1 VAVDLQTSAALAD
14 GKGASMVSRAWLLLL
29 VVAPACAPRSFPGSA
44 GGTKDPVDPV
54 DPVDPMGT
62 VEQKSTL
69 VTLPGCTAVAASL
82 RAAALAE
89 MNTRLDQSLE
99 QTLARLAS
107 GCQCVTCGIVPVP
120 GGVAIGG
127 AVDSANANRLAD
139 SASSYSTT
147 NNQVAGVDEAD
158 FVKNDGGYIYLAA
171 SGAFQIIDAWPAA
184 EVHRIARVALEG
196 TPRRLFVAGDRA
208 LVYSSTG
215 SAPARPPCTYG
226 YGCDFRGDG
235 QPTKIT
241 VLDIQDRS
249 APRVVREIR
258 TNASYLAARRIG
270 EGVHTVFSFTPAGV
284 PNVSVMP
291 SNTWSCS
298 APPDEATVRA
308 AFEALRETNTRL
320 INEAAFDAF
329 LPTFT
334 ETAPDGTP
342 LDLLAGC
349 PGFYGATVGSGS
361 QFTTVLSLDM
371 IADGPASAATIVS
384 APGAVYASAEALY
397 MSVPSRRIAG
407 RPWYESLADVPE
419 ASAVHKFWL
428 EREGP
433 GAGYV
438 GSGVVKG
445 HVLGQFAM
453 DEKDGYLRIATS
465 VGKTPDPNVYSAL
478 TVLGPVAG
486 GLIQVGIVDQI
497 APTEDIR
504 SVRFDGDR
512 GYVVTFKKT
521 DPLFVF
527 DLADPRAPRT
537 RGELKIPGF
546 STYMHRMDANHLLA
560 IGYDADDQGS
570 FAYFDGVLLQIF
582 DVADAAAPALVH
594 REVIGTRGSSSEALT
609 NHLAFNYFAPKSLLM
624 IPMTICEGG
633 DNGVYGTNMTFSG
646 LLVYDATTGT
656 GFSQR
661 GGVSHPPA
669 AGITC
674 NNWWTNA
681 KSQVKRSIVMDDYVY
696 SISDVVVKANALGA
710 LTTDVASVSL
720 AP

>member
-1 VAVDLQTSAALAD
+1 VA
-14 GKGASMVSRAWLLLL
+14 
-29 VVAPACAPRSFPGSA
+29 
-44 GGTKDPVDPV
+44 
-54 DPVDPMGT
+54 
-62 VEQKSTL
+62 E
-69 VTLPGCTAVAASL
+69 SL

-89 MNTRLDQSLE
+89 MNVRLDQSLE
-99 QTLARLAS
+99 QTISRLAM
-107 GCQCVTCGIVPVP
+107 GCQCLTCG
-120 GGVAIGG
+120 GGLIPAPSATGAT
-127 AVDSANANRLAD
+127 AVDSSNTTRAAD
-139 SASSYSTT
+139 AASSYSTT
-147 NNQVAGVDEAD
+147 NNQVEGVDEAD

-171 SGAFQIIDAWPAA
+171 SGAFQILDAWPPA
-184 EVHRIARVALEG
+184 EARRIARVTVEG
-196 TPRRLFVAGDRA
+196 TPHRLFVAGDRA
-208 LVYSSTG
+208 VVYSSTG
-215 SAPARPPCTYG
+215 NAPARPACTYG
-226 YGCDFRGDG
+226 YGCAFRGDG

-241 VLDIQDRS
+241 VLDIQDRA

-270 EGVHTVFSFTPAGV
+270 EAVHTVFTFTPAGV
-284 PNVSVMP
+284 PMLAFVP
-291 SNTWSCS
+291 SNTWSCTT
-298 APPDEATVRA
+298 PPDEATVRA

-320 INEAAFDAF
+320 INEATFDAF

-334 ETAPDGTP
+334 ETAADGTP
-342 LDLLAGC
+342 VDLLAGC
-349 PGFYGATVGSGS
+349 PGFYGATVGTGS

-371 IADGPASAATIVS
+371 IVDRSVSAATIVS
-384 APGAVYASAEALY
+384 APGAVYASAGALY
-397 MSVPSRRIAG
+397 MSVPSRRVNG
-407 RPWYESLADVPE
+407 KPWYETLADVPE

-428 EREGP
+428 DPEGP
-433 GAGYV
+433 GARYV

-453 DEKDGYLRIATS
+453 DERDGFLRIATS
-465 VGKTPDPNVYSAL
+465 VGATPDPKVYSAL
-478 TVLGPVAG
+478 TVLGPGSG
-486 GLIQVGIVDQI
+486 GLVQVGIVDQI

-527 DLADPRAPRT
+527 DLADPMAPRT

-582 DVADAAAPALVH
+582 DVADAAAPALIH

-609 NHLAFNYFAPKSLLM
+609 NHLAFNYFGPKNLLA

-633 DNGVYGTNMTFSG
+633 DNGVYGTDMTFSG
-646 LLVYDATTGT
+646 LLVYDATTAA
-656 GFSQR
+656 GFAKR
-661 GGVSHPPA
+661 GGVTHPPA
-669 AGITC
+669 AGINC
-674 NNWWTNA
+674 RNWWTNA
-681 KSQVKRSIVMDDYVY
+681 TSQVKRSIVMDDYVY

-710 LTTDVASVSL
+710 LDVDVASVSL